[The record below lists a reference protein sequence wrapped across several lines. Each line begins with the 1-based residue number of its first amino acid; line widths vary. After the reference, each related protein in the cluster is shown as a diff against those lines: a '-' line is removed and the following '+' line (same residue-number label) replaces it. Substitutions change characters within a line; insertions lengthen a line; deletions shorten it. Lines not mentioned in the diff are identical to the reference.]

1 MNALAID
8 YANYVKVNLSTE
20 LTSVDEA
27 LEDIL
32 TRLEEFKS
40 LVEMVKHD
48 DGYQMS
54 EPMAHLSS
62 CRSELDCLAARIDSL
77 GLLVER
83 ARLDVDSVERDLNS
97 AEAEMGSSDGKLRN
111 MLKPL
116 FFKKSEQVVAKPSKS
131 PLYEPSEIFSTSE
144 FFYPQEDL
152 DKK

>member
-1 MNALAID
+1 MKSNHSRKIFLLLITLATIK
-8 YANYVKVNLSTE
+8 NKTLK
-20 LTSVDEA
+20 
-27 LEDIL
+27 LETL
-32 TRLEEFKS
+32 KTR
-40 LVEMVKHD
+40 VKHD